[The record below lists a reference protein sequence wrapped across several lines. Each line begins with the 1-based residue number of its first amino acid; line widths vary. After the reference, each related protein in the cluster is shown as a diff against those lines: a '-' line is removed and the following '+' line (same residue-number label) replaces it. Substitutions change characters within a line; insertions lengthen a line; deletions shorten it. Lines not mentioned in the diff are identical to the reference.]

1 MTRAT
6 PPQKEKL
13 RSFAEVKAWFQ
24 TNDPVRA
31 RALLRRI
38 AALRAHGAL
47 RICCASARPR
57 AQAFAA
63 TLSASDPAAKPKAN
77 KGTKGIKKRAA
88 AGDAAAAGPLRKS
101 ARAHG
106 APASYAEDFV
116 LSDDDDAAAMEGD
129 C

>member
-1 MTRAT
+1 M
-6 PPQKEKL
+6 
-13 RSFAEVKAWFQ
+13 KAWFQ

-31 RALLRRI
+31 RMLRRRGAALL
-38 AALRAHGAL
+38 ADGAL
-47 RICCASARPR
+47 AHLLLICASAR

-63 TLSASDPAAKPKAN
+63 TLSASDPAATKPKA
-77 KGTKGIKKRAA
+77 KGKGIKKRAA

-106 APASYAEDFV
+106 APASYAEDSV